1 MIIGLTVL
9 GCYFFGVALNF
20 FVLYPL
26 CLKVNDEKHFG
37 LDKLFGVFFIPLAP
51 HIIMIFFIIMCLLE
65 KVKYTNP
72 FTGNVGNIKEHT
84 NNFYNWYMERIGLK

>member
-9 GCYFFGVALNF
+9 IGYLFGVALNF

-26 CLKVNDEKHFG
+26 SLKVNDEKHTGFEN
-37 LDKLFGVFFIPLAP
+37 LFGVFFIPLAP
-51 HIIMIFFIIMCLLE
+51 QLIMIFFIIMCLLE

-72 FTGNVGNIKEHT
+72 FTGTKDRFGEVIKS
-84 NNFYNWYMERIGLK
+84 FYNWYMERIGLK

>member
-1 MIIGLTVL
+1 MTIFLTIL

-26 CLKVNDEKHFG
+26 CLKVNDEKYTGF
-37 LDKLFGVFFIPLAP
+37 DNLFGVFFIPLAP

-65 KVKYTNP
+65 KVKYTIP
-72 FTGNVGNIKEHT
+72 FTGTKDRFLEVIKS
-84 NNFYNWYMERIGLK
+84 FYNWYMERIGLK

>member
-9 GCYFFGVALNF
+9 GCYFFSVALNF

-26 CLKVNDEKHFG
+26 CLKVNDEKHTGF
-37 LDKLFGVFFIPLAP
+37 DNLFGALFIPLASQL
-51 HIIMIFFIIMCLLE
+51 IMIFFIIMCLLE

-72 FTGNVGNIKEHT
+72 FTGTKDRFLEVIKS
-84 NNFYNWYMERIGLK
+84 FYNWYMERIGLK